1 MTRQR
6 ALVILGI
13 VAGIAFIA
21 IAIMYWTVPPKSLP
35 LPNFL
40 GHESGVSAVH
50 VKHGVASFLVGLA
63 CFAFSWF
70 QSGPKH
76 KTAGSSSEVS

>member
-1 MTRQR
+1 MDRQR
-6 ALVILGI
+6 LLVVG
-13 VAGIAFIA
+13 GIAAGVFFIA

-50 VKHGVASFLVGLA
+50 VKHGIASFLVGLA
-63 CFAFSWF
+63 CFVFAWF

-76 KTAGSSSEVS
+76 QRAAS

>member
-1 MTRQR
+1 MSKQR
-6 ALVILGI
+6 TLVIAGVL
-13 VAGIAFIA
+13 AGIFFIA
-21 IAIMYWTVPPKSLP
+21 VAIMYWTVPPESLP

-63 CFAFSWF
+63 CFAFAWF
-70 QSGPKH
+70 QSGPKRER
-76 KTAGSSSEVS
+76 ALS

>member
-40 GHESGVSAVH
+40 GHESGVSP
-50 VKHGVASFLVGLA
+50 
-63 CFAFSWF
+63 C
-70 QSGPKH
+70 
-76 KTAGSSSEVS
+76 T

>member
-1 MTRQR
+1 MSKQR
-6 ALVILGI
+6 ALVIAGVL
-13 VAGIAFIA
+13 AGIFFIA
-21 IAIMYWTVPPKSLP
+21 VAIMYWTVPPKSLP

-63 CFAFSWF
+63 CFAFAWF
-70 QSGPKH
+70 QSGPKRERASA
-76 KTAGSSSEVS
+76 T

>member
-1 MTRQR
+1 MGKQR
-6 ALVILGI
+6 ALVAAG
-13 VAGIAFIA
+13 VAAGIFFIA
-21 IAIMYWTVPPKSLP
+21 VAIMYWTVPPKSLP
-35 LPNFL
+35 VPGFL

-63 CFAFSWF
+63 CFAFAWF

-76 KTAGSSSEVS
+76 ASSSSSAS

>member
-1 MTRQR
+1 MSKQR
-6 ALVILGI
+6 ALVI
-13 VAGIAFIA
+13 AGILAGIFFIA
-21 IAIMYWTVPPKSLP
+21 VAIMYWTVPPKSLP

-63 CFAFSWF
+63 CFAFAWF
-70 QSGPKH
+70 QSGPKRER
-76 KTAGSSSEVS
+76 ASAA

>member
-1 MTRQR
+1 MSKQRTR
-6 ALVILGI
+6 VIAGVL
-13 VAGIAFIA
+13 AGIFFIA
-21 IAIMYWTVPPKSLP
+21 VAIMYWTVPPKSLP

-63 CFAFSWF
+63 CFAFAWF
-70 QSGPKH
+70 QSGPKRERASA
-76 KTAGSSSEVS
+76 T

>member
-1 MTRQR
+1 MSKQR
-6 ALVILGI
+6 ALMIGGVL
-13 VAGIAFIA
+13 AGIAFIA

-63 CFAFSWF
+63 CFAFAWF
-70 QSGPKH
+70 QSGPKRETSAH
-76 KTAGSSSEVS
+76 PDARA

>member
-1 MTRQR
+1 MSKQR
-6 ALVILGI
+6 ALVIVGVL
-13 VAGIAFIA
+13 AGIFFIA
-21 IAIMYWTVPPKSLP
+21 VAIMYWTVPPKSLP

-63 CFAFSWF
+63 CFAFAWF
-70 QSGPKH
+70 QSGPKRERASA
-76 KTAGSSSEVS
+76 T